1 MSKLLNKTW
10 IHAFMLFA
18 MLLANSSFAAS
29 NSSFSASDSTFGSL
43 YSSDNSLVP
52 EVLAFEKT
60 SINDDLSF
68 SDGHKQTTSQTG
80 AEPLHLDCPDS
91 HSEADITQ
99 AEHTSCSSVC
109 QLKMPPFKASNAINY
124 QPQSLALIER
134 EPKLKPVLN
143 SQTLLRPPIS

>member
-1 MSKLLNKTW
+1 MPKLLNKIW

-29 NSSFSASDSTFGSL
+29 NSTE
-43 YSSDNSLVP
+43 NMLVP
-52 EVLAFEKT
+52 EVSFESTSTIDSPHFFDGQQQVTSLASTE
-60 SINDDLSF
+60 S
-68 SDGHKQTTSQTG
+68 
-80 AEPLHLDCPDS
+80 LHLDCPDS
-91 HSEADITQ
+91 HSETEITQ
-99 AEHTSCSSVC
+99 AEHTNCSSVC